1 MVVHGKYFGD
11 WNLRPIYPAQNSD
24 ELSRSI
30 EDICQL
36 ITLFMQHEI
45 LTPVSL
51 ECFVESKSPDSVVAQ
66 MSLITLDVTN
76 PLQLTKESYWRHLFF
91 ELSQDLTILP
101 YSIEIKGTTV
111 LIDEG
116 KPYISRDAVNLYVN
130 FEGNAIDFRI
140 TTEATD
146 WLPYRAD
153 ERGGINPDYAANA
166 DRLEAAFRQF
176 IDTRN
181 FTVIVETNESVYN
194 LNNPLRLEN
203 PRFAKYEGVEEIV
216 LFNSDGKHIG
226 GYNPVSNFIE

>member
-1 MVVHGKYFGD
+1 MIVNGRYFGD
-11 WNLRPIYPAQNSD
+11 WNLCPKYPAQNID
-24 ELSRSI
+24 ELPRSI

-36 ITLFMQHEI
+36 ITLFMQHGI
-45 LTPVSL
+45 LTPASL
-51 ECFVESKSPDSVVAQ
+51 ACFVEVKSPDSVMAQ
-66 MSLITLDVTN
+66 MNLIPFDVAD
-76 PLQLTKESYWRHLFF
+76 PLQLTKEIYWRHLFF
-91 ELSQDLTILP
+91 ELSKDPTIVP

-116 KPYISRDAVNLYVN
+116 KPYISSDAVNLHIN
-130 FEGNAIDFRI
+130 FEGYSIDFRI

-176 IDTRN
+176 IDTRH
-181 FTVIVETNESVYN
+181 FTVLAETNECVYN
-194 LNNPLRLEN
+194 LHNPFRLEN

-216 LFNSDGKHIG
+216 LFNSDGKHVG
-226 GYNPVSNFIE
+226 GYNPVTHAIE